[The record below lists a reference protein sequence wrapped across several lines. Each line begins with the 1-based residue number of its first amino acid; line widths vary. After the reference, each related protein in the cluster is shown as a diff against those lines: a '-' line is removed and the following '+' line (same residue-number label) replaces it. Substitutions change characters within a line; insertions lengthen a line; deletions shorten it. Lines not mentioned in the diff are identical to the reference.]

1 MTCLLFSATAQTETD
16 SSRVNKRDS
25 IKVSADFAIYS
36 ANYCRGANFGYG
48 PSAQITLQAEYKGFY
63 VGAWS
68 AITGNGKYNYGNNL
82 DLFIGKK
89 IGDVSISV
97 HDFFF
102 FNKDN
107 QYNAFFKRTPILDT
121 ADNVSWDGHYLEA
134 QVKYSRDKWYVMA
147 AYNFYATQTN
157 IYNTDLDANGTNK
170 DYASTVYIEG
180 EYLVTDRLSISASF
194 QTGASAVNFYGNKDN
209 KGFGFNYIGF
219 NFNKPIEVSKSF
231 NPVLRASL
239 HINPNCQ
246 NISTYLRSA
255 PFNGVVGITF

>member
-1 MTCLLFSATAQTETD
+1 MKKLKNLLLTGILMTCLLFSATAQTTAD
-16 SSRVNKRDS
+16 SSQVETIKRDS

-68 AITGNGKYNYGNNL
+68 AVTGNGSYNYGNNL
-82 DLFIGKK
+82 DLFVGKK

-107 QYNAFFKRTPILDT
+107 QYNAFFKRTPGVDSL
-121 ADNVSWDGHYLEA
+121 DGHYLET

-147 AYNFYATQTN
+147 AYNFYASQT
-157 IYNTDLDANGTNK
+157 TVFP
-170 DYASTVYIEG
+170 STVYIEG
-180 EYLVTDRLSISASF
+180 EYLVTERLSIAASF
-194 QTGASAVNFYGNKDN
+194 QTGASAVNFYGNEYN

-219 NFNKPIEVSKSF
+219 NFNKPIEVYKNF
-231 NPVLRASL
+231 NPILRASL
-239 HINPNCQ
+239 HINPNYQ
-246 NISTYLRSA
+246 NISSSLRPA
-255 PFNGVVGITF
+255 PFNCVVGFTF